1 MPFRTSVRGN
11 KYGISISGSGV
22 FGFFTGAFFT
32 GAFLVTFVIFGFWTA
47 DGHGSC
53 YVMHYAHLMTSR

>member
-22 FGFFTGAFFT
+22 FGFLTGAFFA
-32 GAFLVTFVIFGFWTA
+32 GVFLVTFVIFGF
-47 DGHGSC
+47 
-53 YVMHYAHLMTSR
+53 